1 MKITHVEI
9 FDIHCPE
16 RPSWH
21 PVFVRV
27 HTDEGIHGVGEA
39 GLAYDWGHSAA
50 AAMIKEIVEAVLIG
64 FDPFKTELLWSRM
77 LRESF
82 WGLGGGPVLY
92 AAMSAIDTA
101 LWDIKGKAL
110 NVPVYQLLGGKTNDN
125 LRTYA
130 SQLQFD
136 WSQDCV
142 KMLSPDDYARAA
154 GKAIAEGYDAV
165 KVDPIVY
172 DANGD
177 SSYDRTKLFTPKQM
191 KLFGD
196 RMRAIRK
203 EVGDDVDIIFE
214 AHSLMGCASAIQMG
228 SIVEEVGCMMFE
240 EPVNY
245 LNSAVHKKVSQNVK
259 VPIAGGERLYH
270 RWDVRP
276 YFEDQSIDVLQP
288 DVGLCGGFTEAKKV
302 CDYADV
308 YDIRVQAHVCGGPVA
323 TAAALQLEA
332 AIPNFLIHE
341 HHTYAI
347 KSWNRELCIQD
358 YQPVNGKFKV
368 PDLPGIGIELN
379 DDVVK
384 RSPHITVK

>member
-9 FDIHCPE
+9 FDIHCPD
-16 RPSWH
+16 RTSWH
-21 PVFVRV
+21 PIFVRI

-50 AAMIKEIVEAVLIG
+50 AAMIKEIAEAVLIG

-92 AAMSAIDTA
+92 SAMSAIDTA

-136 WSQDCV
+136 WSQDCI
-142 KMLSPDDYARAA
+142 KMLSPDDYKRSAA
-154 GKAIAEGYDAV
+154 KAMKEGYDAV

-177 SSYDRTKLFTPKQM
+177 SSFDRTKLFTPAQM

-196 RMRAIRK
+196 RLRAIRE
-203 EVGDDVDIIFE
+203 EVGDNVDIIFE

-228 SIVEEVGCMMFE
+228 SVIEEVGCMMFE

-245 LNSAVHKKVSQNVK
+245 LNSAVHKKVAENVK
-259 VPIAGGERLYH
+259 VPIAAGERLYH

-288 DVGLCGGFTEAKKV
+288 DVGLCGGFTETKKV

-347 KSWNRELCIQD
+347 KHWNRELCLQD

-368 PDLPGIGIELN
+368 PDLPGLGIELN
-379 DDVVK
+379 DEIVK
-384 RSPHITVK
+384 RSPNVTVK

>member
-1 MKITHVEI
+1 MKVTHVEI

-16 RPSWH
+16 RTSWH

-50 AAMIKEIVEAVLIG
+50 AAMVKEIVEAVLIG

-136 WSQDCV
+136 WSQDCI
-142 KMLSPDDYARAA
+142 KMLTPDDYARAA
-154 GKAIAEGYDAV
+154 SKAMAEGYDAV

-228 SIVEEVGCMMFE
+228 SIVEEVGCMMYE
-240 EPVNY
+240 EPVSY
-245 LNSAVHKKVSQNVK
+245 LNSAVHKKVSENVK

-270 RWDVRP
+270 RWDARP

-308 YDIRVQAHVCGGPVA
+308 YDIRIQAHVCGGPVA
-323 TAAALQLEA
+323 TAASLQLEA

-379 DDVVK
+379 DKIVK
-384 RSPHITVK
+384 RSPHVTIR